1 MYLLSILLHL
11 LVCESLLNLM
21 TAPDPVCGFERERA
35 EVWNLSLQSV
45 VDVAV
50 IPRIGHVVPEGASD
64 MATEGCRVD
73 SLRHLCG

>member
-1 MYLLSILLHL
+1 MDLR
-11 LVCESLLNLM
+11 
-21 TAPDPVCGFERERA
+21 ERERA

-45 VDVAV
+45 VDAAA
-50 IPRIGHVVPEGASD
+50 IPRIGHVVLEGASD